1 MAKVGKNISKQRIQQ
16 GMTQDTLAEKLHVS
30 RQTVSNYET
39 GKSYPDID
47 MLVNIAE
54 VLNVEIQILIYGEVV
69 KKKQPM
75 FDSKYLKTDVITSGG
90 LYFVVWFIVWSM
102 KIANG
107 WSPWDNIIFN
117 LIFSAGIVGL
127 HIFIHWLIGV
137 YEKRY
142 NVKEEIIYAG
152 LTNTLEFVITLW
164 IIRSLWFVHRLMEFP
179 QYYITLFF
187 GIITL
192 VEIGITFIRYKG
204 NNKKIE
210 NYMVE

>member
-1 MAKVGKNISKQRIQQ
+1 MSKVGKNIRKQRIQQ
-16 GMTQDTLAEKLHVS
+16 GMSQESLAEKLHVS

-54 VLNVEIQILIYGEVV
+54 ALNIEIQILIYGEAV
-69 KKKQPM
+69 KRKKPV
-75 FDSKYLKTDVITSGG
+75 FDKKYLKTDVIASIG

-102 KIANG
+102 QIAND
-107 WSPWDNIIFN
+107 WSPWGNVVFN
-117 LIFSAGIVGL
+117 LFFSAGIVAL

-142 NVKEEIIYAG
+142 DIKEEIIYAG
-152 LTNTLEFVITLW
+152 LTNTLEFVMTLW
-164 IIRSLWFVHRLMEFP
+164 IIRSLWFVHRLIEFP

-187 GIITL
+187 GVITL
-192 VEIGITFIRYKG
+192 VEIGIIFIRYKRS
-204 NNKKIE
+204 NE
-210 NYMVE
+210 E